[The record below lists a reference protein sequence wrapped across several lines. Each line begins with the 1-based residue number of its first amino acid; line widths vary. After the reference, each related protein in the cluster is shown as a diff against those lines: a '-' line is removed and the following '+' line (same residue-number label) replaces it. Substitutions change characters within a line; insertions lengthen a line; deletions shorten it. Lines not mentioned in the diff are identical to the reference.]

1 MKNLDQNKKVYYKN
15 QLVNYIDFGKIYYS
29 LNVNDIY
36 EERVIITIGTSILN
50 IASKELTN

>member
-15 QLVNYIDFGKIYYS
+15 QLVNYIDFDKIYYS

-36 EERVIITIGTSILN
+36 EERVIITIGKAILN